1 MTEGPTEYILYNCI
15 YKILLYII
23 PMELAIPLVAL
34 GGLYIISNQSNR
46 ENFESIN
53 NKNKLPN
60 VDVPNR
66 NYPEEYPIKNAED
79 DLTTKLSTVNKYD
92 GTAYTDKYFDQN
104 YPSNIINKGIDE
116 NNAKYYSL
124 SGQKVDA
131 GYFKHVNMQPFFG
144 SHLRGSHLDANSGE
158 SIMDNYVGSGSQII
172 SKTEQAPLFA
182 PREGYQNPYGMPN
195 TSDFMQS
202 RVNPSLKMSN
212 VKPFEE
218 QLVAP
223 GINAGYGTNGVGGY
237 NSGLIARDMYMPRN
251 VDEMRADNN
260 PKAGELMLYGHEG
273 PGDSYIKS
281 RGHLGIVEKNRVE
294 TSFPL
299 GHDRLFTTVGAQ
311 TAPTARAIPVVHHV
325 NRPETSA
332 EYSGAAGAYVS
343 AQQMD
348 GEYMPSKHIDLA
360 GPQVQ
365 PAYRVGAAGANESDY
380 GIKSQ
385 KLYKNNRSSNQNG
398 GYLGVAGGVI
408 TAAVAP
414 LLDVLRPS
422 RKENTVGTLRP
433 YQNPGRTVSN
443 SYIFNPTDRPAP
455 TIRETTEIST
465 GHLFVDRMQ
474 AGGGYEVNPQQSIT
488 NNRQTQSDFQYTG
501 VASAGERGREPR
513 TYDAEYNQR
522 NNDLKSSTLAGYT
535 PGGKNGVFN
544 PTVNMT
550 ATPKDNDLVNR
561 RAWNPTLPRQNISID
576 TYGAQTT
583 GSQLYE
589 NIQIDRTN
597 PDILSQLKG
606 NPFVVSHLS
615 GL

>member
-1 MTEGPTEYILYNCI
+1 
-15 YKILLYII
+15 
-23 PMELAIPLVAL
+23 MELAIPLVAL
-34 GGLYIISNQSNR
+34 GGLYIISNQPNKK
-46 ENFESIN
+46 ENFETRK
-53 NKNKLPN
+53 KNALPN
-60 VDVPNR
+60 TDVENR
-66 NYPEEYPIKNAED
+66 NYPEEYPVQNAQD
-79 DLTTKLSTVNKYD
+79 DLTSKLSTVNKYD
-92 GTAYTDKYFDQN
+92 GSAYTDKYFDPNFQE
-104 YPSNIINKGIDE
+104 NIINKGIDQ
-116 NNAKYYSL
+116 NTAKYYSI
-124 SGQKVDA
+124 SGQKVDSA
-131 GYFKHVNMQPFFG
+131 YFKHNNMQPYFG

-158 SIMDNYVGSGSQII
+158 SLLDNYIGSGSQTI
-172 SKTEQAPLFA
+172 SKQERAPLFA
-182 PREGYQNPYGMPN
+182 PREGYQYPYGMPN

-212 VKPFEE
+212 VKPFKEE
-218 QLVAP
+218 LVAP
-223 GINAGYGTNGVGGY
+223 GINSGYGATGVGGY
-237 NSGLIARDMYMPRN
+237 NSGLIARDFYMPRN
-251 VDEMRADNN
+251 VDEMRADNH

-273 PGDSYIKS
+273 PADSFVKE
-281 RGHLGIVEKNRVE
+281 RAHLGIVEKNRVE

-299 GHDRLFTTVGAQ
+299 GHERLFTTVGAQ

-325 NRPETSA
+325 NRPETTT
-332 EYSGAAGAYVS
+332 EYIGAAGMQTP

-360 GPQVQ
+360 APQVQ
-365 PAYRVGAAGANESDY
+365 PAYRVGAGGATESDY

-385 KLYKNNRSSNQNG
+385 KVYRNNRSSNQNG
-398 GYLGVAGGVI
+398 GYLGAAGGVI

-433 YQNPGRTVSN
+433 YQNPGSTVPN
-443 SYIFNPTDRPAP
+443 SYIFNPTDRPAA
-455 TIRETTEIST
+455 TIRETTEISS
-465 GHLFVDRMQ
+465 GHLFVNRMQ
-474 AGGGYEVNPQQSIT
+474 AGGGYESNPQQPIV
-488 NNRQTQSDFQYTG
+488 NNRQTQNVEYTG

-544 PTVNMT
+544 PHVNMQ
-550 ATPKDNDLVNR
+550 AVPKDNDLTNR
-561 RAWNPTLPRQNISID
+561 RSLNPTLPAQFVSVDN
-576 TYGAQTT
+576 YGAQNT

-589 NIQIDRTN
+589 NIQMDRTN